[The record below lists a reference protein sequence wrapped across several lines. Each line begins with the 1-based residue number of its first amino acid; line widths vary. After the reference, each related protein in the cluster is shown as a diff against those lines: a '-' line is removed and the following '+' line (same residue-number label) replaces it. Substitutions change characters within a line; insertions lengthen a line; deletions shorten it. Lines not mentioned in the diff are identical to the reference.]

1 MQAIAGGSFSLRTR
15 RIREP
20 SGNMATDS
28 ETTEASGV
36 AGISGWS
43 RALLESP
50 GFYRL
55 WQAPWATAK
64 LAPVLAH
71 SDLSRVR
78 RVLDL
83 GCGPGTNAPVFEDC
97 EYVGIDINPRY
108 IENARARYRGEFV
121 VADLRDL
128 TLDDFGQFDFIL
140 INSLLHHIAE
150 EDLLRILRRARSLLS
165 ADGQIHVVDL
175 ILPARRSVARS
186 IALRDRGEFAR
197 PLAEWRR
204 LFSQVFEVQVFE
216 PFDLRNF
223 GVTLWQLVY
232 FRGGVSA

>member
-1 MQAIAGGSFSLRTR
+1 
-15 RIREP
+15 
-20 SGNMATDS
+20 MATNS
-28 ETTEASGV
+28 ETTEGT
-36 AGISGWS
+36 GWTS
-43 RALLESP
+43 TLLKSPAL
-50 GFYRL
+50 YRL
-55 WQAPWATAK
+55 WQAPWAAAK
-64 LAPVLAH
+64 LAPVRAH

-83 GCGPGTNAPVFEDC
+83 GCGPGTNSPVFAGC

-128 TLDDFGQFDFIL
+128 TLADFGQFDFIL

-150 EDLLRILRRARSLLS
+150 EDLLRILRRARDLLS
-165 ADGQIHVVDL
+165 PDGHIHVVDL
-175 ILPARRSVARS
+175 ILPERRSVARS
-186 IALRDRGEFAR
+186 IALGDRGEFPR

-216 PFDLRNF
+216 PFKLRSL
-223 GVTLWQLVY
+223 GVTFWHLIY
-232 FRGGVSA
+232 FRGGVPS